1 MQNCKSTI
9 FQYLKKEMQRRSSIK
24 RTLKD
29 IIVCFLSREKKKKKK
44 KPYRREIQHSVP
56 RQQCEFSSTLFGL
69 AALRKKEFMIN
80 SAWKSCRR
88 LT

>member
-29 IIVCFLSREKKKKKK
+29 IIVCFLSREKKKKPTGGK
-44 KPYRREIQHSVP
+44 YSILYLDSSASSP
-56 RQQCEFSSTLFGL
+56 RHCLG
-69 AALRKKEFMIN
+69 
-80 SAWKSCRR
+80 
-88 LT
+88 

>member
-44 KPYRREIQHSVP
+44 KPTGGKYSILYLDSSASSP
-56 RQQCEFSSTLFGL
+56 RHCLG
-69 AALRKKEFMIN
+69 
-80 SAWKSCRR
+80 
-88 LT
+88 